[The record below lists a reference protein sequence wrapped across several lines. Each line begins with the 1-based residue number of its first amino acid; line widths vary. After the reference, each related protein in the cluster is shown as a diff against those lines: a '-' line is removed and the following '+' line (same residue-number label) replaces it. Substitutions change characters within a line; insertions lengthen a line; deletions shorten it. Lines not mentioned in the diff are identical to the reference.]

1 MTVISPV
8 RTARIAGSAT
18 AGFDLTPHWRERSR
32 GRAGWEHAPALTREL
47 SGLFTATIARA
58 VERAGG
64 LADPAE
70 TEIAAATWYGTS
82 HVAEMMHEQLREAGP
97 KWLDPEQFL
106 FYSPHSLVSGAALA
120 LGIGGAGSTLMG
132 PDAEFQALTHAMR
145 RIRTGR
151 TAEVIVAEYEALT
164 PFAAVTC
171 VDGPELPDGE
181 TLPKG
186 RATALVLRPGGPAP
200 SGREETAER
209 ARAFG
214 DVHRGVDAAEVE
226 RLARRHAAAVLH
238 AAPGLLRTLAGADGP
253 ALVVSRPGGDGR
265 HDAVV
270 VL

>member
-18 AGFDLTPHWRERSR
+18 AEFDLAPHWRERGR
-32 GRAGWEHAPALTREL
+32 GRAGWEHAPALTKEL

-58 VERAGG
+58 VTHAGG
-64 LADPAE
+64 LADPTG
-70 TEIAAATWYGTS
+70 TEIVAATWYGTS
-82 HVAEMMHEQLREAGP
+82 HVAELMHEQLREAGP

-106 FYSPHSLVSGAALA
+106 FYSPHSPVSAAALA
-120 LGIGGAGSTLMG
+120 LGLGGAGSTLMG
-132 PDAEFQALTHAMR
+132 PDAELQALTHAMR

-151 TAEVIVAEYEALT
+151 AAEVIVAEYEALT

-186 RATALVLRPGGPAP
+186 RATALVLRPGGPTP
-200 SGREETAER
+200 SGEEETPGR
-209 ARAFG
+209 TRAFG
-214 DVHRGVDAAEVE
+214 DVHRHVDAAEVE
-226 RLARRHAAAVLH
+226 QLARRHTADVLY

-253 ALVVSRPGGDGR
+253 VLMVSRPGGDGLR
-265 HDAVV
+265 DAVV
-270 VL
+270 VR

>member
-8 RTARIAGSAT
+8 RAARIAGSAT
-18 AGFDLTPHWRERSR
+18 AEFDLAPHWRERGR

-47 SGLFTATIARA
+47 SGAFTAAIARA
-58 VERAGG
+58 VEHAGG
-64 LADPAE
+64 LEDPAE

-82 HVAEMMHEQLREAGP
+82 HVAEVMHEQLREAGP

-106 FYSPHSLVSGAALA
+106 FYSPHSLVSAAALA
-120 LGIGGAGSTLMG
+120 LGLGGAGSTLMG
-132 PDAEFQALTHAMR
+132 PDAELQALTHAMR

-151 TAEVIVAEYEALT
+151 AAEVIVAEYEALT

-171 VDGPELPDGE
+171 ADGPELPDGE

-186 RATALVLRPGGPAP
+186 RATALVLRPDGPAP
-200 SGREETAER
+200 GRAETGGR

-214 DVHRGVDAAEVE
+214 DVHRGVDAAEVKQ
-226 RLARRHAAAVLH
+226 LADRHAADVLH
-238 AAPGLLRTLAGADGP
+238 AAPGLLRALAGADGP
-253 ALVVSRPGGDGR
+253 TLVVSRPGEDGR
-265 HDAVV
+265 RDAMV